1 LLRDYKILNTSAS
14 TATGEF
20 VCQACTGWS
29 IWAVPSERSVVG
41 YVFGR
46 AGDGKLHV
54 ALVGDPENKSEWHKL
69 KDVNNAP
76 KGLMNPDKIF

>member
-1 LLRDYKILNTSAS
+1 M
-14 TATGEF
+14 
-20 VCQACTGWS
+20 
-29 IWAVPSERSVVG
+29 PSERSVVG